1 MGKNR
6 FPHVVSYLLLLGLLL
21 TGVGFASAQQAVSS
35 GVLARVGNVPLEMT
49 WQIEVVDS
57 GLGYY
62 GGYSSLALDASGR
75 PHIAYRDGIQGT
87 LKYAYHD
94 SNTWHIETVT
104 NADTWG
110 IALTLD
116 TVGHPHIC
124 YRLYPSLKYAYH
136 DGSSWHITTV
146 DSTGDTGWDCSIALD
161 AAGRPRIAYFDH
173 TFDDL
178 KYAAFNGSSWQ
189 IETVDSPGDV
199 GRWASLEVDATDR
212 PHIGYLDFTNQDLKY
227 AYYNGSAWQLTTVDS
242 VGYVGIALSLALDT
256 AGRPHLSYWD
266 VSNARLKHAA
276 YDGTSWQIEVV
287 DIGQYPLTSLAMDTA
302 GRPHIAYY
310 DEDNLRL
317 KYAWYDGVVWQ
328 IEVVDSDYTRGY
340 LISLDL
346 DGADRPHISYSNL
359 TGGELRYAQGITL
372 PPPPPS
378 PTSTPLPRPSP
389 RPTLPPPPPPP
400 PPPGG
405 CNLYPITLHWDTV
418 RGAKPGDLLKDILNG
433 TRPGNFGWLT
443 WTGDQSI
450 NALVRSLTPPGDSYT
465 YINPDDPQDH
475 TVSPGDW
482 VYGRPG
488 VADSRRVRAAL
499 DALKPLV
506 ITVPVWDQATG
517 HPLNR
522 LRYRVVGFAQIQI
535 ADYHLPGQNRI
546 SAFFWGWMECEPQ
559 QALWKPAPKSAD
571 VR

>member
-1 MGKNR
+1 MGKKL
-6 FPHVVSYLLLLGLLL
+6 FPRTVSYLLLLGLLL
-21 TGVGFASAQQAVSS
+21 TGMGLASAQQPVSS
-35 GVLARVGNVPLEMT
+35 GVLAHAGNVPRDGFG
-49 WQIEVVDS
+49 Q
-57 GLGYY
+57 
-62 GGYSSLALDASGR
+62 
-75 PHIAYRDGIQGT
+75 PHINY
-87 LKYAYHD
+87 
-94 SNTWHIETVT
+94 S
-104 NADTWG
+104 
-110 IALTLD
+110 
-116 TVGHPHIC
+116 
-124 YRLYPSLKYAYH
+124 
-136 DGSSWHITTV
+136 
-146 DSTGDTGWDCSIALD
+146 D
-161 AAGRPRIAYFDH
+161 AAA
-173 TFDDL
+173 
-178 KYAAFNGSSWQ
+178 
-189 IETVDSPGDV
+189 
-199 GRWASLEVDATDR
+199 
-212 PHIGYLDFTNQDLKY
+212 
-227 AYYNGSAWQLTTVDS
+227 
-242 VGYVGIALSLALDT
+242 
-256 AGRPHLSYWD
+256 
-266 VSNARLKHAA
+266 
-276 YDGTSWQIEVV
+276 
-287 DIGQYPLTSLAMDTA
+287 
-302 GRPHIAYY
+302 
-310 DEDNLRL
+310 
-317 KYAWYDGVVWQ
+317 
-328 IEVVDSDYTRGY
+328 
-340 LISLDL
+340 
-346 DGADRPHISYSNL
+346 
-359 TGGELRYAQGITL
+359 GELRYTRGSNPPPPPPPPSPTPVPCYWDTFIFGVDSWITAAPNGSILATFAYAGQTYPALVAVEYGAGRAVYAEGSTFSGIENVTNPGGAKHMIFLNSVAWVTHNKPPAESRVLVTWGHREILTYHHNGQCCSTHIPQALMDAGYTVDISFDVPASLAGYDAVIMPGVGWIWTLGYPDPPYWSGDSGHAPTTDEVATLLAFVQNGGGLVTSVEWNLGASWMNPIGNPMGVTFDAISNASPLVGNRTVDHPIFQKECPGVTPTPTL
-372 PPPPPS
+372 PPPSPS

-405 CNLYPITLHWDTV
+405 CNLYPIALHWDTV